1 MYICH
6 THLDGIISILFLKVY
21 NINLLLFNYQSDEE
35 NAFNQIRTIEEDG
48 KLWFCATDVARVL
61 GYVNPRDAIIRY
73 CKSMGVVIRAPYN

>member
-1 MYICH
+1 
-6 THLDGIISILFLKVY
+6 
-21 NINLLLFNYQSDEE
+21 LLFNYQSDEE

-73 CKSMGVVIRAPYN
+73 CKSMGVVIRVCCTTSLKEEYFLEQLALNY

>member
-1 MYICH
+1 M
-6 THLDGIISILFLKVY
+6 
-21 NINLLLFNYQSDEE
+21 LFNYQSDEE

-73 CKSMGVVIRAPYN
+73 CKSMGVVIRAPLPLVACKK